1 MSESMR
7 FVIATAPA
15 TEPVTSAELVSQC
28 RINSAEATTEATY
41 ISTLI
46 TGARVYAEN
55 LVGPIITQ
63 AWDGYLDE
71 WPADDIIVVEKP
83 RVTAITT
90 VKYTILDASAAST
103 FASSNYLTDYVS
115 YYARIRLKWDKAWP
129 TDTLEIM
136 NPIVIRFSA
145 GYANA
150 AAVPQALKQ
159 AILFLAGHW
168 YDHREIMIEGQMAVI
183 PGTFYDLMGNYHEWG
198 F

>member
-1 MSESMR
+1 MR